1 MNHRELEAL
10 SSNTSDSIK
19 RLCNLIAQIGHIL
32 PAQGPIGIFVHHNTL
47 HAFQHLPFDEAVV
60 KAGELYGKNPYMDE
74 EFYRAAFR
82 SGRIRYE
89 DIFTILSSEPN
100 RAVGDHVCLLNFLR
114 KRMLVPGVRSIDSGN
129 VDWMLGDGQLEP
141 VQLLTLVERR
151 AGVLV
156 ERRAKNPER
165 PRDGILSNYEIDLDE
180 VIHPVLIRWTAAY
193 LDQGLAYWSMPNREL
208 GFLNSVRT
216 LMMQPGGVFSEHLS
230 GLKQVFGN
238 ASIDAA
244 TVILDTA
251 TALGVRDTEL
261 ETFLRAELLALP
273 GWGGMMTQLEMQPNL
288 APHDVVPFSLME
300 FLAVRLTLTLAAV
313 QSVAK
318 DPKNWR
324 FALQDTSSNKKL
336 VVAAQLFEAARVCA
350 FSPEKVGSWSD
361 SDFEAFQQEVLC
373 FDSLERRRVLH
384 LAYERRHERQIL
396 LPLGQHRRSLE
407 LLPPQT
413 QVSAQVFFCIDE
425 REESLRRHLEE
436 VDGSIETVGVAG
448 YFGVAMSY
456 LGLDAASG
464 SALCPVVVSPR
475 HAVIEKPHE
484 EDRELH
490 AQRTSRRKLWA
501 NVAWNLF
508 VSSRTLVGGWFITV
522 LLGIF
527 SIFPLITRV
536 LAPRQYS
543 ILLRWLNG
551 HFLPKPRTQLQYFR
565 ENEHVCEPGP
575 DGLFQGFSREEK
587 INCVASVL
595 YPAGM
600 HQGFARIALVLGH
613 GSTTINNPHESAYRC
628 GVCGGFSGGPNARSF
643 AGMANRPEVRAGLKE
658 RGIFISEDTVFV
670 GGIHDTT
677 SDDIEFFDVEHVPE
691 SHRGDLE
698 RLRYSLDEA
707 RERNALERMRRFHPA
722 ATFPTALSALHHVEE
737 RSSNLAE
744 PRPEYGHGTNAVC
757 IVGRRGLT
765 RGLFL
770 DRRSFLVSY
779 DSTLDQSGESLSRVL
794 NTVVPVC
801 GGISLEYYFSTV
813 DNEGYG
819 CGTKLPHNVSALLGV
834 MNGFEGDLRTGLPR
848 QTVELHEPVRIL
860 FVVEATSACLKTS
873 IESSPLLTEFVDNGW
888 IRIASIDPEYGSIQ
902 IFRKGQ
908 FENIEGDDERLG
920 TASTSADWFSG
931 HKEHLGIARIG
942 RTAT

>member
-1 MNHRELEAL
+1 MDPQESATILDRTEQLRH
-10 SSNTSDSIK
+10 
-19 RLCNLIAQIGHIL
+19 LIAHLGHLL

-60 KAGELYGKNPYMDE
+60 KAGELFGKNAYLSE
-74 EFYRAAFR
+74 AAYRAALQ
-82 SGRIRYE
+82 SGRIQYA
-89 DIFTILSSEPN
+89 DIFEVLNAEPN
-100 RAVGDHVCLLNFLR
+100 EAIGDHVCLLSFLR
-114 KRMLVPGVRSIDSGN
+114 KRMLVPGVRAIDAGN
-129 VDWMLGDGQLEP
+129 VEWMLGDGQLEP
-141 VQLLTLVERR
+141 VEMLTLFERR
-151 AGVLV
+151 ASAGGTKT
-156 ERRAKNPER
+156 RQKPER
-165 PRDGILSNYEIDLDE
+165 PKDGVLAEYGLDLDE
-180 VIHPVLIRWTAAY
+180 IIHPLLIRWTAAY

-208 GFLNSVRT
+208 GFLNAVKV
-216 LMMQPGGVFSEHLS
+216 LMRQPGGVFSEHLT
-230 GLKQVFGN
+230 GLRQAFERADG
-238 ASIDAA
+238 DAA
-244 TVILDTA
+244 EVVLKAA
-251 TALGVRDTEL
+251 TELGVSEADL
-261 ETFLRAELLALP
+261 EVFLRAELLALP
-273 GWGGMMTQLEMQPNL
+273 GWAGMMSQLELQPGL
-288 APHDVVPFSLME
+288 APHDLVPFSLME

-313 QSVAK
+313 KSVAGDAK
-318 DPKNWR
+318 AWR
-324 FALQDTSSNKKL
+324 VELQTNARTTQL
-336 VVAAQLFEAARVCA
+336 VMAAQLCEAALACG
-350 FSPEKVGSWSD
+350 FSMQKVQSWSD
-361 SDFEAFQQEVLC
+361 ADFEAFHREVMR

-396 LPLGQHRRSLE
+396 LPLGQHRRRIGLVS
-407 LLPPQT
+407 PQA

-436 VDGSIETVGVAG
+436 VDASIETVGVAG
-448 YFGVAMSY
+448 FFGVAMSY

-464 SALCPVVVSPR
+464 SALCPVVVTPR
-475 HAVIEKPHE
+475 HAVVEKPHE
-484 EDRELH
+484 EDRDLH
-490 AQRTSRRKLWA
+490 AERSSRRKLWSS
-501 NVAWNLF
+501 VAWNLF

-522 LLGIF
+522 VLGVF

-551 HFLPKPRTQLQYFR
+551 HFLPKPRTELQYVR
-565 ENEHVCEPGP
+565 ENEHVCEQGE

-600 HQGFARIALVLGH
+600 HEGFARLVLILGH

-628 GVCGGFSGGPNARSF
+628 GACGGFSGGPNARSF
-643 AGMANRPEVRAGLKE
+643 ASMANRPEVREGLKE
-658 RGIFISEDTVFV
+658 RGIHIGEDTFFV

-677 SDDIEFFDVEHVPE
+677 SDDIEFFDVEHVPAT
-691 SHRGDLE
+691 HRAELE

-722 ATFPTALSALHHVEE
+722 EAFPTALAALHHVEE
-737 RSSNLAE
+737 RSSNMAE

-757 IVGRRGLT
+757 VVGRRGLT

-779 DSTLDQSGESLSRVL
+779 DPTLDESGESLSRVL

-834 MNGFEGDLRTGLPR
+834 MNGFEGDLRTGLPQ

-860 FVVEATSACLKTS
+860 FVVEARPGRLKAC
-873 IESSPLLTEFVDNGW
+873 IEGSPLLREFVDNEW
-888 IRIASIDPEYGSIQ
+888 IRIACVDPEHGSVEIY
-902 IFRKGQ
+902 RKGE
-908 FENIEGDDERLG
+908 FESVDGDDERLG
-920 TASTSADWFSG
+920 SALTSADWYRG
-931 HKEHLGIARIG
+931 HKKHLGIAHIG
-942 RTAT
+942 RTAA